1 MSELEKL
8 KEKMEFHEAELVRLK
23 TEKHNLKSKTQST
36 IDTLKDLATK
46 IDELERS
53 QKDIFVTDHAI
64 LRYLERIDGMDIEA
78 IRKKIATEQVSKL
91 IHQLGNGVFPV
102 NDIFKITVNDKK
114 ITTVLL
120 NEQKTSKSKSFSE
133 R

>member
-1 MSELEKL
+1 MSELDKL
-8 KEKMEFHEAELVRLK
+8 KEKMEFYEAELVKLK
-23 TEKHNLKSKTQST
+23 SEKSNLKSKTQDT
-36 IDTLKDLATK
+36 IDTLKELAEKIDLA
-46 IDELERS
+46 ERT
-53 QKDIFVTDHAI
+53 QKEIFITDHAI
-64 LRYLERIDGMDIEA
+64 LRYLERVEGMDIDA
-78 IRKKIATEQVSKL
+78 IRKKITTEQVSKL

-102 NDIFKITVNDKK
+102 NDVFKITVNDKK